1 MPQIDPRIPAR
12 QRGEVDFTNEMAT
25 AEQIKALLES
35 HVEGDDDRFLS
46 IVLQLAAQAARQGH
60 GKLAQDL
67 RALID
72 KARLQDRSAG
82 SARNPVPLVQP
93 RGELAGL
100 LGVSYPKALLGDMIL
115 APDVREHLERVIVEQ
130 RQRDKLAAR
139 GLHPRRK
146 LLLVGPPGTG
156 KTYSARALAGELH
169 LPLFN
174 VVLDA
179 LITKFMGETAA
190 KLRLV
195 FDAALRTRGVYLFD
209 EFDALGGERANPN
222 DVGEARRTLNS
233 FLQFIEQ
240 DESESLLVAATN
252 HIDLLD
258 RALFRRFDDIIE
270 FSMPD
275 DNLVLETLQARLA
288 SMAPHSLDWKAV
300 LQVAAG
306 LSYADI
312 VRACDDAAKE
322 AVLGDQGEVSMH
334 ALMNALQRRRS
345 GRRS

>member
-1 MPQIDPRIPAR
+1 
-12 QRGEVDFTNEMAT
+12 MAT

-60 GKLAQDL
+60 GKLAQEL

-72 KARLQDRSAG
+72 KARDQPRG
-82 SARNPVPLVQP
+82 SARNPVPLAQP
-93 RGELAGL
+93 RGELVGL
-100 LGVSYPKALLGDMIL
+100 LSVSYPKALLHDLIL
-115 APDVREHLERVIVEQ
+115 APEIRGHFDRVILEQ
-130 RQRDKLAAR
+130 RQRDKLVAR
-139 GLHPRRK
+139 SLHPRRK

-156 KTYSARALAGELH
+156 KTYSARAIAGELQ
-169 LPLFN
+169 LPLFT

-195 FDAALRTRGVYLFD
+195 FEAAQRTRGVYFFD

-233 FLQFIEQ
+233 FLQFIEH
-240 DESESLLVAATN
+240 DESESLLIAATN
-252 HIDLLD
+252 HVALLD

-270 FSMPD
+270 FEMPD
-275 DNLVLETLQARLA
+275 EALVFETLRARLA
-288 SMAPHSLDWKAV
+288 MMAPQSLNWKMVTKTAV
-300 LQVAAG
+300 G

-312 VRACDDAAKE
+312 VRACDDAAKD
-322 AVLGDQGEVSMH
+322 AVLADRGEVSTR
-334 ALMNALQRRRS
+334 ALSTALQRRHKT
-345 GRRS
+345 RRT

>member
-1 MPQIDPRIPAR
+1 
-12 QRGEVDFTNEMAT
+12 MAT
-25 AEQIKALLES
+25 GEQIKALLDS
-35 HVEGDDDRFLS
+35 HVVGDDDRFLS

-82 SARNPVPLVQP
+82 SARNPVPLAQP
-93 RGELAGL
+93 RGELADL
-100 LGVSYPKALLGDMIL
+100 LGVSYPKTVLGDMIL

-139 GLHPRRK
+139 GLDPRRK

-222 DVGEARRTLNS
+222 DVGESRRILSS
-233 FLQFIEQ
+233 FLQFIEP

-275 DNLVLETLQARLA
+275 DNLVLETLRARLA
-288 SMAPHSLDWKAV
+288 SMAPKSLDWKAL
-300 LQVAAG
+300 LQFAVG

-334 ALMNALQRRRS
+334 ALMNALQRRRN

>member
-1 MPQIDPRIPAR
+1 
-12 QRGEVDFTNEMAT
+12 MAT
-25 AEQIKALLES
+25 AEQLKALLES

-67 RALID
+67 RAMIE
-72 KARLQDRSAG
+72 KARTREPRSG
-82 SARNPVPLVQP
+82 SRSPVPLAQP

-100 LGVSYPKALLGDMIL
+100 LGVTYPKARLADMIL
-115 APDVREHLERVIVEQ
+115 ATDIREHLDRVILEQ
-130 RQRDKLAAR
+130 RQRDKLEAR
-139 GLHPRRK
+139 GLTPRRK

-169 LPLFN
+169 LPLFT

-195 FDAALRTRGVYLFD
+195 FDAAARTRGVYFFD

-252 HIDLLD
+252 HSTLLD

-275 DNLVLETLQARLA
+275 DDLVLETLRARLA
-288 SMAPHSLDWKAV
+288 MLAPPSLDWKAV
-300 LQVAAG
+300 VKLAHG

-312 VRACDDAAKE
+312 VRACDDAAKD
-322 AVLGDQGEVSMH
+322 AVLHDQVEVSTR
-334 ALMNALQRRRS
+334 ALAKALDRRRK
-345 GRRS
+345 GRRP

>member
-1 MPQIDPRIPAR
+1 
-12 QRGEVDFTNEMAT
+12 MAT

-35 HVEGDDDRFLS
+35 HVDGDEDRFLA

-60 GKLAQDL
+60 GKLAQEL
-67 RALID
+67 RALIE
-72 KARLQDRSAG
+72 KARSNDRTG
-82 SARNPVPLVQP
+82 SGSRNPVPLAQP
-93 RGELAGL
+93 RGDLAGL
-100 LGVSYPKALLGDMIL
+100 LNVTYPKARLADMIL
-115 APDVREHLERVIVEQ
+115 DAEIREHLDRVILEQ
-130 RQRDKLAAR
+130 RQRDKLATR
-139 GLHPRRK
+139 NLQPRRK

-156 KTYSARALAGELH
+156 KTYSARALAGDLH
-169 LPLFN
+169 LPLFT

-195 FDAALRTRGVYLFD
+195 FEASARSRGVYFFD
-209 EFDALGGERANPN
+209 EFDALGGERTNPN

-252 HIDLLD
+252 NLDLLD

-270 FSMPD
+270 FRMPD
-275 DNLVLETLQARLA
+275 ESLVLETLRSRIGAMASPTTNWNTLVKLA
-288 SMAPHSLDWKAV
+288 F
-300 LQVAAG
+300 G

-312 VRACDDAAKE
+312 VRACEDAAKD
-322 AVLGDQGEVSMH
+322 AVLHDQHEISSLSLSS
-334 ALMNALQRRRS
+334 ALKRRRT
-345 GRRS
+345 GQRT

>member
-1 MPQIDPRIPAR
+1 
-12 QRGEVDFTNEMAT
+12 MAT

-46 IVLQLAAQAARQGH
+46 VVLQLAAQAARQGH
-60 GKLAQDL
+60 GKLAQEL
-67 RALID
+67 RTLID
-72 KARLQDRSAG
+72 KARTSERSG
-82 SARNPVPLVQP
+82 SRSPVPLAQP

-100 LGVSYPKALLGDMIL
+100 LSASYPKARLADMIL
-115 APDVREHLERVIVEQ
+115 ASDIREHLERVILEQ
-130 RQRDKLAAR
+130 RQRDKLATR
-139 GLHPRRK
+139 DLRPRRK

-169 LPLFN
+169 LPLFT
-174 VVLDA
+174 VVLDV

-195 FDAALRTRGVYLFD
+195 FDAAARTRGVYFFD

-252 HIDLLD
+252 HMGLLD

-275 DNLVLETLQARLA
+275 EALVLETLRARLA
-288 SMAPHSLDWKAV
+288 PMAPASMNWKAAV
-300 LQVAAG
+300 KIANG

-312 VRACDDAAKE
+312 VRACEDAAKD
-322 AVLGDQGEVSMH
+322 AVLNDQFEVSTRAVAD
-334 ALMNALQRRRS
+334 ALSRRRK
-345 GRRS
+345 GNRP

>member
-1 MPQIDPRIPAR
+1 MSRK
-12 QRGEVDFTNEMAT
+12 QRSGQGRRLDCFQMAT

-46 IVLQLAAQAARQGH
+46 IVLQLAARAARQGH
-60 GKLAQDL
+60 GKLAQEL
-67 RALID
+67 RAMID
-72 KARLQDRSAG
+72 KARVSERSGAG
-82 SARNPVPLVQP
+82 SRHPVPLAQP
-93 RGELAGL
+93 RGELAAL
-100 LGVSYPKALLGDMIL
+100 LSVSYPTVRLTDMIL
-115 APDVREHLERVIVEQ
+115 AREIRGHLERVILEH
-130 RQRDKLAAR
+130 RQRDKLADR

-146 LLLVGPPGTG
+146 LLLVGPSGTG

-169 LPLFN
+169 LPLFT

-190 KLRLV
+190 KLRMV
-195 FDAALRTRGVYLFD
+195 FDAASRTRGVYFFD

-252 HIDLLD
+252 HVGLLD

-275 DNLVLETLQARLA
+275 ETLVFETLRSRLA
-288 SMAPHSLDWKAV
+288 TLTPSSMNWKPA
-300 LQVAAG
+300 VAAANG

-312 VRACDDAAKE
+312 VRACDDAAKD
-322 AVLGDQGEVSMH
+322 AVLNDQAEVSSQ
-334 ALMNALQRRRS
+334 ALVDAVDRRQR
-345 GRRS
+345 GRRQ

>member
-1 MPQIDPRIPAR
+1 
-12 QRGEVDFTNEMAT
+12 MAT

-60 GKLAQDL
+60 GRLAHEL
-67 RALID
+67 RAMID
-72 KARLQDRSAG
+72 KAREGERPG
-82 SARNPVPLVQP
+82 NRTPIPLAQP

-100 LGVSYPKALLGDMIL
+100 LSVSYPKTRLADMIL
-115 APDVREHLERVIVEQ
+115 APDIREHLDRVIREQ
-130 RQRDKLAAR
+130 RQRDKLSAR

-169 LPLFN
+169 LPLFT
-174 VVLDA
+174 VVLDT
-179 LITKFMGETAA
+179 LITKYMGETAA

-195 FDAALRTRGVYLFD
+195 FESAARTRGVYFFD

-240 DESESLLVAATN
+240 DESDSLLIAATN

-258 RALFRRFDDIIE
+258 RALFRRFDDLIE
-270 FSMPD
+270 FVMPD
-275 DNLVLETLQARLA
+275 PTLVLETLQARLA
-288 SMAPHSLDWKAV
+288 SLAPKSVKWNIAAKAGT
-300 LQVAAG
+300 G

-312 VRACDDAAKE
+312 VRACDDAAKD
-322 AVLGDQGEVSMH
+322 AVLNDRTEVTPR
-334 ALMNALQRRRS
+334 ALVAALQRRQKTT
-345 GRRS
+345 RR

>member
-1 MPQIDPRIPAR
+1 
-12 QRGEVDFTNEMAT
+12 MAT

-46 IVLQLAAQAARQGH
+46 IVLQLAARAARQGH
-60 GKLAQDL
+60 GKLALEL

-72 KARLQDRSAG
+72 KARTNERPG
-82 SARNPVPLVQP
+82 SGSRNPVPLAQP

-100 LGVSYPKALLGDMIL
+100 LSASYPTVRLTDMIL
-115 APDVREHLERVIVEQ
+115 AVEIREHLERVILEH

-139 GLHPRRK
+139 GLCPRRK
-146 LLLVGPPGTG
+146 LLLVGPSGTG
-156 KTYSARALAGELH
+156 KTFSARALAGELH
-169 LPLFN
+169 LPLFT

-195 FDAALRTRGVYLFD
+195 FDAAMRTRGVYFFD

-252 HIDLLD
+252 HVGLLD

-275 DNLVLETLQARLA
+275 DALVLETLRARLA
-288 SMAPHSLDWKAV
+288 TMTPQSMSWQPAV
-300 LQVAAG
+300 EAASG

-312 VRACDDAAKE
+312 VRACEDAAKD
-322 AVLGDQGEVSMH
+322 AVLDDQVEVSPRVLVSSL
-334 ALMNALQRRRS
+334 ARRRK
-345 GRRS
+345 GRRG

>member
-1 MPQIDPRIPAR
+1 
-12 QRGEVDFTNEMAT
+12 MAT

-46 IVLQLAAQAARQGH
+46 IVLQLAAHAARQGH
-60 GKLAQDL
+60 GKLAQEL
-67 RALID
+67 RGMVD
-72 KARLQDRSAG
+72 KAREHERPGRRSPIPL
-82 SARNPVPLVQP
+82 ARP
-93 RGELAGL
+93 RGELADL
-100 LGVSYPKALLGDMIL
+100 LSVSYPKARIADMVL
-115 APDVREHLERVIVEQ
+115 AADLREHLERVIVEQ
-130 RQRDKLAAR
+130 RQRDKLTAR

-169 LPLFN
+169 LPLFT
-174 VVLDA
+174 VVLDT

-195 FDAALRTRGVYLFD
+195 FDAASQTRGVYFFD

-233 FLQFIEQ
+233 FLQFIEH
-240 DESESLLVAATN
+240 DESDSLLVAATN
-252 HIDLLD
+252 HIGLLD

-270 FSMPD
+270 FSIPD
-275 DNLVLETLQARLA
+275 DALVLETLRTRLA
-288 SMAPHSLDWKAV
+288 SLVPSSMNWK
-300 LQVAAG
+300 VATKAANG

-312 VRACDDAAKE
+312 VRACDDAAKD
-322 AVLGDQGEVSMH
+322 AVLHDRTEISTK
-334 ALMNALQRRRS
+334 ALIASIQRRRTS
-345 GRRS
+345 TRR